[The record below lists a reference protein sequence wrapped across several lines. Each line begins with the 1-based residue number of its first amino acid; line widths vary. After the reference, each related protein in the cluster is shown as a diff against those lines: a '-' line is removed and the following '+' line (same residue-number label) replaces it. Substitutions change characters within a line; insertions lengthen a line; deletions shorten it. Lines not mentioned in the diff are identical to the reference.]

1 MFSSPPKRRKTGNAP
16 PTADTDASQ
25 INPPPPLRPDTDRR
39 SIDRAS
45 YQSPTRASLAR
56 SHPDVLQRALSR
68 SPTKSP
74 QRTTQHAQD
83 PSEARVFGL
92 RGRKALRP
100 SIGMTGSPLDPF
112 KKSVVSPARRASGIQ
127 AFAAP
132 PRRVSRRIVPS
143 DLMFQSPTAAK
154 RTAPEASVTN
164 TPEVQLASELD
175 GATGG
180 GDGAGDLPGDLDQ
193 GPSLHDEFE
202 EPDLPPTPTQL
213 GLEKPPDRPM
223 GLGSSSPSARAR
235 FGKRQGD
242 IPSPSKLRSVE
253 YGADEE
259 GRSENTDTTGRAL
272 LPEPVSKKRKLK
284 KQLTAEVEQL
294 KKDIAE
300 LERWSG
306 NLDQEGGADQDFD
319 KLM

>member
-1 MFSSPPKRRKTGNAP
+1 
-16 PTADTDASQ
+16 
-25 INPPPPLRPDTDRR
+25 
-39 SIDRAS
+39 
-45 YQSPTRASLAR
+45 
-56 SHPDVLQRALSR
+56 
-68 SPTKSP
+68 
-74 QRTTQHAQD
+74 
-83 PSEARVFGL
+83 
-92 RGRKALRP
+92 
-100 SIGMTGSPLDPF
+100 
-112 KKSVVSPARRASGIQ
+112 
-127 AFAAP
+127 
-132 PRRVSRRIVPS
+132 
-143 DLMFQSPTAAK
+143 MFQSPTAAK